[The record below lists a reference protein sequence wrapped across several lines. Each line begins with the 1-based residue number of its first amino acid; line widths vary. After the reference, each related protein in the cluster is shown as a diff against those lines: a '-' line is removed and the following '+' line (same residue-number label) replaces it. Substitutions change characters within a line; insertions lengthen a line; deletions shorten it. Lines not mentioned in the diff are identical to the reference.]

1 MVIGV
6 RLEPGHL
13 DRVTV
18 RAQVSWT
25 PAAVW
30 RAATAD
36 RAGWWPEL
44 RFEPVVG
51 EALEETWTVGDELF
65 VARGEVLEVSHPHL
79 LVFEWHEPTWAA
91 PLRVRFSI
99 EDADPT
105 SVTVTEDG
113 FERLVGGRGL
123 RDEHADGWEH
133 HLATLVQFTGR

>member
-1 MVIGV
+1 MTGV
-6 RLEPGHL
+6 GLEPGHP

-18 RAQVSWT
+18 RAQVSST
-25 PAAVW
+25 PGAVW
-30 RAATAD
+30 RALTTD

-51 EALEETWTVGDELF
+51 AALEETWTIGDEVF
-65 VARGEVLEVSHPHL
+65 VARGEVLEVSPPHL

-99 EDADPT
+99 EGADPT

-113 FERLVGGRGL
+113 FERLDGGREL

-133 HLATLVQFTGR
+133 HLANLVRFTAR

>member
-1 MVIGV
+1 VTGV
-6 RLEPGHL
+6 RLEPGHP

-18 RAQVSWT
+18 RAQVSST

-30 RAATAD
+30 QALTTD

-51 EALEETWTVGDELF
+51 AALEETWTIGDEVF
-65 VARGEVLEVSHPHL
+65 VARGEVVEVSPPYL

-105 SVTVTEDG
+105 SVTVTEGG
-113 FERLVGGRGL
+113 FERLDGGREL
-123 RDEHADGWEH
+123 REEHAEGWEH
-133 HLATLVQFTGR
+133 HLANLVQFTDQ